1 MSKLSE
7 DVIKCNEKIPMHRNS
22 RSGLPFALAKMLLII
37 LKVCPNSLVFHTKA
51 LLICIFVIVL
61 SNIVKL
67 IFSGSLNKIINAKRL
82 VLIFLRRAQIN
93 RALSQFRFSYS
104 FSCFSEFSASCVNK
118 LISNIPCAVACRVSV
133 GLPNFMPRL

>member
-7 DVIKCNEKIPMHRNS
+7 DVTKCNEKIPMHGNS
-22 RSGLPFALAKMLLII
+22 RSRLPFVLVKMLLII
-37 LKVCPNSLVFHTKA
+37 SRVCPKNQVFHAKA

-67 IFSGSLNKIINAKRL
+67 IFNGSLNKIINTKWL
-82 VLIFLRRAQIN
+82 VLIFLRRALIN
-93 RALSQFRFSYS
+93 RALSKFRFSYS
-104 FSCFSEFSASCVNK
+104 SSGFSESSASCVNK